1 MSADKLF
8 RQQALE
14 KLASPERL
22 DEVVEINSRGAWIAV
37 AAFAALISLFLLW
50 SVIGRIPSRVD
61 GQGILLLSGGTVVD
75 SVAMV
80 SGTLIA
86 ENVAAGDVVT
96 SGMTIARILQPDI
109 QLRLVDMESRLKAL
123 RASRQQAV
131 SDEERLRQ
139 ARLSNAEA
147 RRVAYEGKSRDARQ
161 RLNAYQAQLQ
171 RQEKLVATGA
181 LAVAT
186 LQQTREQIE
195 LAAQDLSN
203 VEAGLLEM
211 EASGFASEAESRRLI
226 NSLDQELSKTQAER
240 DQLAQT
246 LTEFG
251 KVQAVQAGALVE
263 WKVPTGT
270 FITSGTPVAS
280 IATGDG
286 GLEMRL
292 FLPPA
297 SGKRVRPGMRVDIE
311 ISGLPREQWGT
322 LTGHVRSVSDFPAT
336 REGMRAILQN
346 DELVSSFSADGAPFT
361 AVVTLDPDP
370 LAASRYRWVGGPGP
384 AQLLSHG
391 AIGKAKVTI
400 EERAPIDFLMPMLR
414 KLTSA

>member
-8 RQQALE
+8 RQEALQ

-22 DEVVEINSRGAWIAV
+22 DEAVQINSRGTWVAV
-37 AAFAALISLFLLW
+37 TAFAALALLFGLW
-50 SVIGRIPSRVD
+50 SIVGRIPSRVD
-61 GQGILLLSGGTVVD
+61 GQGILLLSGGSVVD
-75 SVAMV
+75 TVAMA
-80 SGTLIA
+80 SGTLIT
-86 ENVAAGDVVT
+86 EGVAAGAAVT
-96 SGMTIARILQPDI
+96 QGMAIARIEQPDI
-109 QLRLVDMESRLKAL
+109 KLRLVDMERRIEAL
-123 RASRQQAV
+123 RASRQQALV
-131 SDEERLRQ
+131 DETRLRQ

-147 RRVAYEGKSRDARQ
+147 RRIAYGGKSRDAQQ
-161 RLNAYQAQLQ
+161 RLEAYQAQLK
-171 RQEKLVATGA
+171 RQEKLIATGA

-203 VEAGLLEM
+203 VEASLLEM
-211 EASGFASEAESRRLI
+211 EASGFASDAESRRLI
-226 NSLDQELSKTQAER
+226 SSLDQEISKAQAER

-251 KVQAVQAGALVE
+251 KVQAVQAGTLVE
-263 WKVPTGT
+263 WKVPSGT
-270 FITSGTPVAS
+270 FIASGTPVAS

-322 LTGHVRSVSDFPAT
+322 LTGRIRSVSDFPAT

-346 DELVSSFSADGAPFT
+346 DTLVSSFSGDGAPFT
-361 AVVTLDPDP
+361 AVVTLDPDTS
-370 LAASRYRWVGGPGP
+370 AASGYRWVGGPGP
-384 AQLLSHG
+384 GQVLSHG

-400 EERAPIDFLMPMLR
+400 EERAPIDFLVPILR

>member
-8 RQQALE
+8 RQEALQ

-22 DEVVEINSRGAWIAV
+22 DEAVQINSRGTWVAV
-37 AAFAALISLFLLW
+37 LAFVVLASLFGLW
-50 SVIGRIPSRVD
+50 SVVGRIPSRVN

-75 SVAMV
+75 TVAMA
-80 SGTLIA
+80 SGTLVSQD
-86 ENVAAGDVVT
+86 VAPGVTVT
-96 SGMTIARILQPDI
+96 SGMTLARIEQPDVR
-109 QLRLVDMESRLKAL
+109 LRLVDVESRLERL
-123 RASRQQAV
+123 TASRQQAV
-131 SDEERLRQ
+131 LDEGRLRQ

-161 RLNAYQAQLQ
+161 RLDAYQAQLK

-181 LAVAT
+181 LAVAS

-203 VEAGLLEM
+203 VEASLLEM
-211 EASGFASEAESRRLI
+211 EASGFASDAESRRLI
-226 NSLDQELSKTQAER
+226 NSLDQEVSKVQAER

-246 LTEFG
+246 LREFG
-251 KVQAVQAGALVE
+251 TVQAIESGTLVE
-263 WKVPTGT
+263 WKVPSGT
-270 FITSGTPVAS
+270 YIASGTPVAS

-311 ISGLPREQWGT
+311 IAGLPREQWGT

-346 DELVSSFSADGAPFT
+346 DTLVSSFSGEGAPFT

-370 LAASRYRWVGGPGP
+370 SAPSGYRWVGGPGP
-384 AQLLSHG
+384 GQALSHG

-400 EERAPIDFLMPMLR
+400 EERAPIDFLVPMIR
-414 KLTSA
+414 KLTSV

>member
-8 RQQALE
+8 RQEALQ
-14 KLASPERL
+14 KLGSPERL
-22 DEVVEINSRGAWIAV
+22 DEAVQINSRGTWIAV
-37 AAFAALISLFLLW
+37 TAFAALTLLFGLW
-50 SVIGRIPSRVD
+50 SIVGRIPSRVD

-75 SVAMV
+75 TVAMA
-80 SGTLIA
+80 SGTLVTQG
-86 ENVAAGDVVT
+86 VAAGAAVMT
-96 SGMTIARILQPDI
+96 GTTIARIEQPDI
-109 QLRLVDMESRLKAL
+109 KLKLADMELRIETLMESRKQ
-123 RASRQQAV
+123 ASL
-131 SDEERLRQ
+131 DEERLRQ

-147 RRVAYEGKSRDARQ
+147 RRVAYEGRSRDARQ
-161 RLNAYQAQLQ
+161 RLSAYQAQLK

-195 LAAQDLSN
+195 LAAQDLST
-203 VEAGLLEM
+203 VEASLLEM
-211 EASGFASEAESRRLI
+211 EASGFASDAESRRLM
-226 NSLDQELSKTQAER
+226 NTLDQEISRAKAER

-251 KVQAVQAGALVE
+251 KVQAVQTGMLVE
-263 WKVPTGT
+263 WKVPSGT
-270 FITSGTPVAS
+270 FVAAGTPVAS

-322 LTGHVRSVSDFPAT
+322 LTGRVRSVSDFPAT

-346 DELVSSFSADGAPFT
+346 DTLVSSFSGDGAPFT

-370 LAASRYRWVGGPGP
+370 SAASGYRWVGGPGP
-384 AQLLSHG
+384 RQLLSHG

-400 EERAPIDFLMPMLR
+400 EERAPIDFLVPMIR